1 MTKILD
7 PALQDYFNGICC
19 TTPTVT
25 YNFDVE
31 NVDWSA
37 KGVIDQASFVQF
49 LINKTNYSTVNITA
63 FEYSTTRIKANISA
77 TGGDS
82 IIFNDMNI
90 TKINTIIGGF
100 SNIFNIDIRNN
111 QLTEIPDELAVP
123 AGVLN
128 ILLSGNP
135 FPSPA

>member
-1 MTKILD
+1 MQILSQE
-7 PALQDYFNGICC
+7 LLDYFNGICC
-19 TTPTVT
+19 SNTVT

-37 KGVIDQASFVQF
+37 KGVIDQASFEQF
-49 LINKTNYSTVNITA
+49 LINKTNYSTVKITA

-82 IIFNDMNI
+82 ITFNDMNI

-100 SNIFNIDIRNN
+100 SNIFNIDIRDN
-111 QLTEIPDELAVP
+111 QLTEIPNELAVP
-123 AGVLN
+123 ADVLN
-128 ILLSGNP
+128 VLMSGNP
-135 FPSPA
+135 FQANPA